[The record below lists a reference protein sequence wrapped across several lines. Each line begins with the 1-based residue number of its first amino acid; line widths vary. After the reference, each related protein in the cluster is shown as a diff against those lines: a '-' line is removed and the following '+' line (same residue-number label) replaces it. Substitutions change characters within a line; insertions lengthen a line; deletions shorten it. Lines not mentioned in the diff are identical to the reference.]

1 MFGRRGYGKSTYG
14 GGIAVAGTGI
24 GECDVEAAPGICRKI
39 GQEFFYITARKF
51 AKNSTVECYSKF
63 FFTMSQV
70 FDYDGQ
76 FVQKFMNKERELSEI
91 QELLDFM
98 RTWSSVELKEEL
110 RHILVNSLII
120 ALDRLLLLGKFED
133 YFQLYES
140 QKEFFNR
147 DD

>member
-1 MFGRRGYGKSTYG
+1 
-14 GGIAVAGTGI
+14 
-24 GECDVEAAPGICRKI
+24 
-39 GQEFFYITARKF
+39 
-51 AKNSTVECYSKF
+51 
-63 FFTMSQV
+63 MSQV

-133 YFQLYES
+133 YFRLYES